1 MNRIRLP
8 LFALT
13 VAAVL
18 GCGGSEKEKGVA
30 VHGKVTLDG
39 EPLPAGM
46 VVFEVKGYP
55 EPKTASITAD
65 GTYQIDGV
73 PYGNAKVAVRT
84 SHMQGAAAASAKYA
98 KKAGKSADK
107 PDFVMVPKKYEST
120 ATSGLEFLMEDGKE
134 INIELKK

>member
-1 MNRIRLP
+1 LT

-18 GCGGSEKEKGVA
+18 GCGGSETEKGVNFQ
-30 VHGKVTLDG
+30 GKVTLDG

-46 VVFEVKGYP
+46 VVFEVNGYP
-55 EPKTASITAD
+55 EPKTVAITAD
-65 GTYQIDGV
+65 GTYQAVGV
-73 PYGNAKVAVRT
+73 PFGMAKVAVRT

-98 KKAGKSADK
+98 KKVGKAADK

-120 ATSGLEFLMEDGKE
+120 ATSGLEYQTEDGKE